1 MRTAPGW
8 LPAHLLAA
16 LNQDAPADSDAT
28 VAEAFCQGGPLD
40 ELPPGPTLTA
50 FLIKASAPQHPAD
63 AGANASAARVP
74 GAVPPFRTED
84 PGAVLAPQRE
94 DPSTVSPHRTEDQG
108 AGRRASPDTRSG
120 GTEDPGAVPPPRT
133 EGTDVPEVTGSCAGP
148 NAGLARVGD
157 NALLGLIRGWRRVAS
172 MAAAAELAA
181 VAEFSGRRQA
191 EAKSAGEWDSK
202 AVNAADHE
210 IAAALTLTS
219 RSAGVLIDRAMAL
232 RELPATAA
240 ALAAGQIDMAK
251 ALVFMTGLDGQDPK
265 LARTIEDG
273 LIGRAPAQTTGQLRA
288 ALHRAL
294 LAADPDAAERRR
306 QAEEKQ
312 ARVEQMPESGGVT
325 ASLAGRHLPVP
336 ATVAAWNHI
345 TALAG
350 QLRRSGAAGTLDE
363 LRVHVYLALLSGQAT
378 SGLPRGDAQG
388 SSGTKGSPDTES
400 SPDTAAVAD
409 PDVTPAPEG
418 TPSGGTPAPEGTPTP
433 APGETPAPGGTPP
446 GETPDAAGTPAP
458 GETPDAAGTPA
469 PGETPDAAGTPA
481 PGETPDAAGTAGSE
495 VTDEAAAPER
505 TATATSSP
513 PDAAGSPPGG
523 TGGLTGTVNL
533 TVPLT
538 TLLGLTESPG
548 ELGGFG
554 PITAFTA
561 RDLAGRT
568 LNAPLVRWCVTVTGK
583 DGEPIGHGCEVRRR
597 PGRDGA
603 ACAFTMNISALAGTD
618 CTHARESSHY
628 RPPPSLWHLVQIRS
642 PRCTAPGCRMPA
654 ARCDGDH
661 TQPFEEGGRSCECN
675 LGPLCRY
682 HHRVKHSQGWR
693 LEQPE
698 PGVLAWIT
706 PSGRKYF
713 TGPAVHAA

>member
-1 MRTAPGW
+1 MPIKGPADDASHDDSQDGAPRDTPGDSRRTEARRSAAGPEASPDGPPARPEGLGVRTAPIGLRTAPGW

-16 LNQDAPADSDAT
+16 LNHYAPADSDDT

-63 AGANASAARVP
+63 ASASASAARVP
-74 GAVPPFRTED
+74 GAVPPSRTED
-84 PGAVLAPQRE
+84 PGAVPPPQTE
-94 DPSTVSPHRTEDQG
+94 DPNTVPPHRTEDQG
-108 AGRRASPDTRSG
+108 AGRRASPGTRSG
-120 GTEDPGAVPPPRT
+120 ATEDPGAVPPPRT
-133 EGTDVPEVTGSCAGP
+133 EGTDVPEVAGSCAEP

-251 ALVFMTGLDGQDPK
+251 ALVLMTGLDGQDPK

-350 QLRRSGAAGTLDE
+350 QLRRSGASGTLDE

-378 SGLPRGDAQG
+378 SGLPRGDAKG
-388 SSGTKGSPDTES
+388 SPGTKGAPDTES

-409 PDVTPAPEG
+409 PAVT
-418 TPSGGTPAPEGTPTP
+418 SAPEGTPTP
-433 APGETPAPGGTPP
+433 GGTPDAEGTPAPGGTPAP
-446 GETPDAAGTPAP
+446 AGTPDP
-458 GETPDAAGTPA
+458 AGTPTLA
-469 PGETPDAAGTPA
+469 SGKRPA
-481 PGETPDAAGTAGSE
+481 PGPRK
-495 VTDEAAAPER
+495 ER
-505 TATATSSP
+505 
-513 PDAAGSPPGG
+513 
-523 TGGLTGTVNL
+523 
-533 TVPLT
+533 
-538 TLLGLTESPG
+538 
-548 ELGGFG
+548 
-554 PITAFTA
+554 
-561 RDLAGRT
+561 RT
-568 LNAPLVRWCVTVTGK
+568 RQ
-583 DGEPIGHGCEVRRR
+583 VRRAPRSRTKRRHRNGR
-597 PGRDGA
+597 PR
-603 ACAFTMNISALAGTD
+603 
-618 CTHARESSHY
+618 R
-628 RPPPSLWHLVQIRS
+628 
-642 PRCTAPGCRMPA
+642 PA
-654 ARCDGDH
+654 ARRMPPVLPRAVPGASPAPS
-661 TQPFEEGGRSCECN
+661 TSP
-675 LGPLCRY
+675 CR
-682 HHRVKHSQGWR
+682 
-693 LEQPE
+693 
-698 PGVLAWIT
+698 
-706 PSGRKYF
+706 
-713 TGPAVHAA
+713 

>member
-1 MRTAPGW
+1 
-8 LPAHLLAA
+8 
-16 LNQDAPADSDAT
+16 
-28 VAEAFCQGGPLD
+28 
-40 ELPPGPTLTA
+40 
-50 FLIKASAPQHPAD
+50 
-63 AGANASAARVP
+63 
-74 GAVPPFRTED
+74 
-84 PGAVLAPQRE
+84 
-94 DPSTVSPHRTEDQG
+94 
-108 AGRRASPDTRSG
+108 
-120 GTEDPGAVPPPRT
+120 
-133 EGTDVPEVTGSCAGP
+133 
-148 NAGLARVGD
+148 
-157 NALLGLIRGWRRVAS
+157 

-181 VAEFSGRRQA
+181 VAEFSGRRRA

-251 ALVFMTGLDGQDPK
+251 ALVFMTGLDGQDPQ

-350 QLRRSGAAGTLDE
+350 QLRRSGASGTLDE

-378 SGLPRGDAQG
+378 GGLPRGHAEG
-388 SSGTKGSPDTES
+388 SPDTQGSPDTESSLDTDS

-409 PDVTPAPEG
+409 PDVRSAPEG
-418 TPSGGTPAPEGTPTP
+418 TPPGGTPDPGKTPDGKVTPTLRGTPAPEGTP
-433 APGETPAPGGTPP
+433 
-446 GETPDAAGTPAP
+446 DA
-458 GETPDAAGTPA
+458 
-469 PGETPDAAGTPA
+469 
-481 PGETPDAAGTAGSE
+481 DAAGTAGSE
-495 VTDEAAAPER
+495 VTPEAAAPQR
-505 TATATSSP
+505 TAAATSSP

-568 LNAPLVRWCVTVTGK
+568 LNAPLVRWCCTVTGK

-603 ACAFTMNISALAGTD
+603 ACVFTMNIGALAGAD

-628 RPPPSLWHLVQIRS
+628 RPPPSLWHLVQIRN

-654 ARCDGDH
+654 ARCDNDH
-661 TQPFEEGGRSCECN
+661 TQPFEKGGRSCECN

-706 PSGRKYF
+706 PSGRTYF
-713 TGPAVHAA
+713 TGPAIHAA